1 MEQLHAHEVLHMME
15 GNSYSEASL
24 REAIIQQFGEQQH
37 FYACSAEDMDV
48 DTLIEFLK
56 KKGKFKPVE
65 NGLTVAIR
73 KVCNHKASVPHST
86 RKAAYR
92 KSEYLNIFLFLFVRF
107 MNFIYIC
114 Q

>member
-1 MEQLHAHEVLHMME
+1 MNIMQFCHICYSFQAISALSLQKKKIMEQLHAHEVLHMME

-56 KKGKFKPVE
+56 KKGKFMPVE
-65 NGLTVAIR
+65 NGFTVDIS
-73 KVCNHKASVPHST
+73 KVCNH
-86 RKAAYR
+86 
-92 KSEYLNIFLFLFVRF
+92 
-107 MNFIYIC
+107 
-114 Q
+114 